1 MTGPNVEPPIPA
13 ENEPPRVDSTG
24 SAPAPD
30 VRPWQIRVAS
40 ERRRKR
46 RRATDQRQTLG
57 RLTAATAVAAVGLN
71 AALFL
76 QTGIGQLGPAGVDQA
91 ILSVINAL
99 VPGTGLRPPAQGPS
113 PSPGV
118 RPVVTTGGS

>member
-1 MTGPNVEPPIPA
+1 MPGPNLEPPIPA
-13 ENEPPRVDSTG
+13 ENDPPGAGATG
-24 SAPAPD
+24 SAPEIK
-30 VRPWQIRVAS
+30 PWQTRVAS

-46 RRATDQRQTLG
+46 RRAADRRQTLG
-57 RLTAATAVAAVGLN
+57 QLTVAAAVAAVGLN

-76 QTGIGQLGPAGVDQA
+76 QTGVAQLGPAGVDRA
-91 ILSVINAL
+91 ILSIINVL

-113 PSPGV
+113 PSLG

>member
-1 MTGPNVEPPIPA
+1 MPGPNAEPPMPA
-13 ENEPPRVDSTG
+13 GNEPPKADSTG
-24 SAPAPD
+24 SAPTPET
-30 VRPWQIRVAS
+30 RPWQIRVAS

-46 RRATDQRQTLG
+46 RRATDQRETLG

-91 ILSVINAL
+91 ILSVINVF

-113 PSPGV
+113 SSPT

>member
-1 MTGPNVEPPIPA
+1 VPGPDVEPPIPA
-13 ENEPPRVDSTG
+13 ENKPPGAGATG
-24 SAPAPD
+24 SAPTSEIK
-30 VRPWQIRVAS
+30 PWQTRVAT

-46 RRATDQRQTLG
+46 RRAADQRQTLG

-76 QTGIGQLGPAGVDQA
+76 QTGIAQVGPAGVDQA

-113 PSPGV
+113 PSPG
-118 RPVVTTGGS
+118 RPVVTTGAS

>member
-1 MTGPNVEPPIPA
+1 MPGPNLEPPIPA
-13 ENEPPRVDSTG
+13 ENDPPGAGATG
-24 SAPAPD
+24 SAPTPETK
-30 VRPWQIRVAS
+30 PWQTRVAS

-46 RRATDQRQTLG
+46 RRAADQRQTLG
-57 RLTAATAVAAVGLN
+57 QLTVAAAVTAVGLN

-76 QTGIGQLGPAGVDQA
+76 QTGIAQLGPAGVDQA
-91 ILSVINAL
+91 IASVVNVL

-113 PSPGV
+113 PSPS

>member
-1 MTGPNVEPPIPA
+1 MSGPNVEPPMPA
-13 ENEPPRVDSTG
+13 ENEPPKADSTG
-24 SAPAPD
+24 AAPTPET
-30 VRPWQIRVAS
+30 RPWQIRVAS

-46 RRATDQRQTLG
+46 RRATDQRETLG

-91 ILSVINAL
+91 ILSIINVF
-99 VPGTGLRPPAQGPS
+99 VPGTGLRPPAQAPS
-113 PSPGV
+113 PSPT
-118 RPVVTTGGS
+118 RPVATTGGS